1 MDKLLTRAQ
10 TPFTIAMLVAKR
22 KSEGGANGEASS
34 EKKQQRKQFLV
45 YPRWISLQIS
55 PTTKMEGNRIESFPQ

>member
-22 KSEGGANGEASS
+22 KSEGGANDEASS
-34 EKKQQRKQFLV
+34 EKNNNK
-45 YPRWISLQIS
+45 
-55 PTTKMEGNRIESFPQ
+55 ESNFWCIPDGFHFKYYK